1 MKSKITAA
9 VSAVLVLFTGAAAAV
24 INTQTLSLGTGTAID
39 ASKVASTSDI
49 QVEQSAALTSNGS
62 QTSLAEVVSPTLVIE
77 PAPVVTVTV
86 TPTPVPVVTSLIKPK
101 VAITPQATSG
111 GSSYSDDDKYEV
123 EEEDDFD
130 EEDDDDED
138 EGDDD

>member
-24 INTQTLSLGTGTAID
+24 INTQTLSLGSSTTLD
-39 ASKVASTSDI
+39 QSKVASTSDI
-49 QVEQSAALTSNGS
+49 QVEQSAALTSSGA
-62 QTSLAEVVSPTLVIE
+62 QTSLAEVVSPNLATD
-77 PAPVVTVTV
+77 PAPVVTITV
-86 TPTPVPVVTSLIKPK
+86 TPTPAPVVTTLVKPK

-111 GSSYSDDDKYEV
+111 GSSYNKNDKYEV
-123 EEEDDFD
+123 EGEDNFAED
-130 EEDDDDED
+130 ESD